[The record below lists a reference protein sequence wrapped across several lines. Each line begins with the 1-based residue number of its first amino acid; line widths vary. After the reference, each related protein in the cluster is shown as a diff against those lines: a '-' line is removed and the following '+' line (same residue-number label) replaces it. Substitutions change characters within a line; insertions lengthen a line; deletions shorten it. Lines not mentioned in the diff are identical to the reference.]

1 MWDGWV
7 DTEKDQTYIIGHW
20 NYPDNT
26 VKPVQV
32 VSTGEEVELFLNG
45 NSLGKG
51 KRQYNFLFTFDN
63 VAFKPGKL
71 EAVSYNKA
79 GKEISRY
86 AVNTAGEPASLKL
99 TAIQNPEGF
108 HADGADMTLIQVEV
122 VDKDDNVVRWTTAL
136 FSSHSRV
143 RRNGAEVLLKVK
155 TIIFL
160 IQTFR

>member
-1 MWDGWV
+1 MGRYG
-7 DTEKDQTYIIGHW
+7 KDQTYIIGHW

-99 TAIQNPEGF
+99 TAIQ
-108 HADGADMTLIQVEV
+108 T
-122 VDKDDNVVRWTTAL
+122 
-136 FSSHSRV
+136 
-143 RRNGAEVLLKVK
+143 RRLSCRRCGYDID
-155 TIIFL
+155 TGGSG
-160 IQTFR
+160 R